1 LATQGEESVS
11 RLGKRRDGFRR
22 GAGRAIALVLLFP
35 AILLSF
41 PHGQILAQDSYDEQR
56 AEQFVHRLIDE
67 QRYPE
72 AISYLQSE
80 LRSTPAGVA
89 RQKLQLLLADCQLE
103 IGDHIGASSTLA
115 QVDTSAADRS
125 IRKAVAE
132 RTERLSE
139 MESQEPRPA
148 RYGMTGDSL
157 EAPAPPITSDM
168 TQQPLVTNSF
178 FETDLR
184 QALTDLSLQTGVPII
199 VDATVQGMVT
209 YQAVNQPLD
218 EVLGAIVEPAGYA
231 FSLVNGRY
239 YVGSSKPDDPSFG
252 LLSKTA
258 VVTLSSIDPV
268 EAVSL
273 LSDHFKPFVKA
284 SKSAN
289 MVCVT
294 APPTTLARILK
305 DIEALDRPPLQV
317 LLEVVVTEISTDAL
331 RKMGLDWRLSHSTD
345 KSSWEVGTD
354 HTNIS
359 GASLLAKY
367 AGTSLSIADHAVDL
381 ATSLEMLLD
390 TGQAKIRA
398 NPRITTLNGR
408 TAQIGLTKDQY
419 FIIATSASQ
428 YYQYNTLQSIS
439 SGIKLEITPY
449 ASDSGTVTVYVK
461 PEVGDVIGS
470 GREGLPEITKRT
482 ASTSV
487 RVRDGETFAVGG
499 LDIQNDKAVQ
509 RKVPLLGSIPLLG
522 YFFRY
527 DERQVTDTEIVIFVT
542 PHIIREEG
550 GAE

>member
-1 LATQGEESVS
+1 V
-11 RLGKRRDGFRR
+11 
-22 GAGRAIALVLLFP
+22 GRVIAVALLFP
-35 AILLSF
+35 AILLSM
-41 PHGQILAQDSYDEQR
+41 PHGQGLAQDSYDEQR
-56 AEQFVHRLIDE
+56 AEQFVHQMLD
-67 QRYPE
+67 QHRYPE
-72 AISYLQSE
+72 AIGYLQSE
-80 LRSTPAGVA
+80 LESTPAGVA
-89 RQKLQLLLADCQLE
+89 RQRLQLLLADCQLE
-103 IGDHIGASSTLA
+103 IGDYSGASSTLA

-125 IRKAVAE
+125 INKAVAE
-132 RTERLSE
+132 RRQRLSE
-139 MESQEPRPA
+139 MNSLQPRSA
-148 RYGMTGDSL
+148 QHGMTGDSL
-157 EAPAPPITSDM
+157 EATASTTTAETSI
-168 TQQPLVTNSF
+168 QQPLVTNSF

-273 LSDHFKPFVKA
+273 LSDHFKPYVKA

-294 APPTTLARILK
+294 APPTTLARILR

-331 RKMGLDWRLSHSTD
+331 RKMGLDWRLSHSAD
-345 KSSWEVGTD
+345 KSSWEVGTN
-354 HTNIS
+354 HTDIS

-367 AGTSLSIADHAVDL
+367 AGTSLKIANHTVDL
-381 ATSLEMLLD
+381 ASSLEMLLD

-408 TAQIGLTKDQY
+408 TAQIGLTKEQY
-419 FIIATSASQ
+419 FIIATSTSQ

-542 PHIIREEG
+542 PHIIREKG
-550 GAE
+550 VAE